1 MTSQSQWA
9 ASPQDVN
16 RWNGPLAD
24 RTGDAPAEAV
34 VRERRG
40 IAGYGMRPAVPVA
53 DRPAKPIARDGGA
66 CADAVFGLLAN
77 ALSLG
82 VLVLSD
88 EFAVLA
94 ANGTARAMLDRGEPV
109 RLDATG
115 RARAVSAGD
124 QRQLEALRDLAAS
137 RERERT
143 DKWSFS
149 ALRSSHRGLPRL
161 FQARTV
167 TVQAERALCLLIHD
181 LDDPPEP
188 SRDVLS
194 ALFGVTAAECDLA
207 LALLRGISLRD
218 HAVMRGVSHNTV
230 KTQLS
235 RVLEKTGT
243 HRQSQLVGLLRALA
257 P

>member
-1 MTSQSQWA
+1 MSAQSQWA
-9 ASPQDVN
+9 ASPQDVQ
-16 RWNGPLAD
+16 RWSAQVAD
-24 RTGDAPAEAV
+24 RAGSPLEDA
-34 VRERRG
+34 VRRDVRG
-40 IAGYGMRPAVPVA
+40 YAGQASGVAALVA
-53 DRPAKPIARDGGA
+53 DRPARPFAGGSA
-66 CADAVFGLLAN
+66 CAEAAFGLLAD

-82 VLVLSD
+82 VLVLTE

-94 ANGTARAMLDRGEPV
+94 ANGTARSMLDRGEPV
-109 RLDATG
+109 RLDAAG
-115 RARAVSAGD
+115 RVRAVSAGD
-124 QRQLEALRDLAAS
+124 QRQFEALRDLAAS
-137 RERERT
+137 PERERT
-143 DKWSFS
+143 GTWSFS

-161 FQARTV
+161 FQARAIR
-167 TVQAERALCLLIHD
+167 VQAERALCILIHD
-181 LDDPPEP
+181 LDEQAEPP
-188 SRDVLS
+188 RDVLA

-230 KTQLS
+230 KTQLA